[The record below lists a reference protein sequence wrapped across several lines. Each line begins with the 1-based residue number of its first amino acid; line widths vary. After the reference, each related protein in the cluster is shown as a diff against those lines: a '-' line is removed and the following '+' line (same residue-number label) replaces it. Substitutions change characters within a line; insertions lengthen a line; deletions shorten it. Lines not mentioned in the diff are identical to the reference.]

1 MAYNNFTLADVTD
14 RFELNLFGS
23 PFCENLPVAIP
34 SELFSAILSEWLP
47 LARQARSEKAKSELL
62 ISPVL
67 LEVRKLVHN
76 SVELF
81 SGEEFSVDRDL
92 GLNGFCDFLL
102 SKSTTPYLIQAPLV
116 MLVEAKRGELDLGL
130 GQCIAEMVAAQLF
143 NASKGKA
150 ISVIYGSVTSGRLW
164 QFLKLEEKN
173 VTIDANEYQI
183 MPVERILGI
192 LKWMIESQD

>member
-1 MAYNNFTLADVTD
+1 MADNNFTLADVTD

-47 LARQARSEKAKSELL
+47 LAQQARSEKAKSELL

-81 SGEEFSVDRDL
+81 SGEEFSVDRDR
-92 GLNGFCDFLL
+92 GLNGFCNFLL
-102 SKSTTPYLIQAPLV
+102 SKSTTSYLLQAPVV
-116 MLVEAKRGELDLGL
+116 MLVAAKRGELDLGL

-143 NASKGKA
+143 NSSKGRA
-150 ISVIYGSVTSGRLW
+150 IPVIYGGIAILNQILRIEHWYVTA
-164 QFLKLEEKN
+164 
-173 VTIDANEYQI
+173 IA
-183 MPVERILGI
+183 
-192 LKWMIESQD
+192 